1 MAIAKMTHVRIVGLR
16 RSENKIIDGLAE
28 RGLFEVRA
36 TDELPFDLKRGEAAL
51 LRELKTKQS
60 RVAFS
65 IDFIKQRHVAM
76 SDMLK
81 AAAKRGEELSFAL
94 SERKFKDGMRSV
106 TRADFSDVRAREYE
120 LINVCDTLQK
130 LSFDIVGAQS
140 RIAELENK
148 RKTYE
153 PFEACPLK
161 FSDFARH
168 DRVTVAL
175 YYCAAQSRAV
185 RETLERHDSA
195 FDILEADGATLAV
208 VVCPNE
214 IDKDLERAL
223 SAIGVSRCAL
233 EDDCTAKAK
242 LDAIDAERADVRR
255 HIFELTKTALDY
267 EKYYDDLCILY
278 DVLENEVERAEAD
291 GGCLKT
297 DSAFVME
304 GWIPESDATEI
315 TDELKESCPDTVVQ
329 LLAPE
334 QKDAPP
340 TLVVSN
346 KIVEPYESV
355 TNMYSPPKYREI
367 DPNPVMSIFF
377 CLFFGL
383 MVGDAA
389 YGVILAAVGLALGL
403 CGKFH
408 GETRRLLLLIGMG
421 GVAAIFWGV
430 LFGSYFAIDFG
441 SNKLALWFNPME
453 DPMTLLILSIVL
465 GAVQITVGY
474 IIKFVKLC
482 KAKDPLSA
490 ICDAGSIILLFIAL
504 GFLGITMAFDGA
516 PKGLTT
522 TAIVLA
528 VTGLALLVVL
538 GGRKNKNPI
547 AKIFGGLTGVYGLI
561 NLLSDVLS
569 YCRLFGLAL
578 SSAAIGF
585 AFNTLGLTLG
595 MPIGIMIMIP
605 LHVFNIALGVLSAY
619 VHDIRLQVLE
629 FYGKFYDGEGRLFRP
644 LGSRAK
650 YIRIAPDNAN
660 DTKINTVNKAEAA

>member
-16 RSENKIIDGLAE
+16 KSENKIIDGLAE
-28 RGLFEVRA
+28 RGLFEARE
-36 TDELPFDLKRGEAAL
+36 TDEIPFDLERGEAAI

-60 RVAFS
+60 RIVFAL
-65 IDFIKQRHVAM
+65 DFIKQRHSAM
-76 SDMLK
+76 SAMLK
-81 AAAKRGEELSFAL
+81 AAEKRGEKAQFAL
-94 SERKFKDGMRSV
+94 SDRKFKDVRVISD
-106 TRADFSDVRAREYE
+106 ADFSDTRAREYE
-120 LINVCDTLQK
+120 LLNVCDTLQK

-140 RIAELENK
+140 RIAELENR

-153 PFEACPLK
+153 PFAACPLK
-161 FSDFARH
+161 FSDFKRH
-168 DRVTVAL
+168 DHVTVAL
-175 YYCAAQSRAV
+175 YYSASQPKSAWAALDEYGCAYDIINTQS
-185 RETLERHDSA
+185 
-195 FDILEADGATLAV
+195 GALAV
-208 VVCPNE
+208 IVCRHE
-214 IDKDLERAL
+214 DDKDLERAL
-223 SAIGVSRCAL
+223 SALGVSRCAVF
-233 EDDCTAKAK
+233 DDCTAKDK
-242 LDAIDAERADVRR
+242 LDALDAETADVRR
-255 HIFELTKTALDY
+255 HIFELTKTSLDY
-267 EKYYDDLCILY
+267 EKYYDDLCVLY
-278 DVLENEVERAEAD
+278 DVLESAVERAEAD

-297 DSAFVME
+297 DSTFVLE
-304 GWIPESDATEI
+304 GWIPESDVESITREI
-315 TDELKESCPDTVVQ
+315 GKSCPDTLIQ

-334 QKDAPP
+334 EKDAPP

-367 DPNPVMSIFF
+367 DPNPVMSVFF

-389 YGVILAAVGLALGL
+389 YGVILAALGLALGL
-403 CGKFH
+403 CGKFR
-408 GETRRLLLLIGMG
+408 GETRRLMLLVGMG

-441 SNKLALWFNPME
+441 SNSLALWFNPME
-453 DPMTLLILSIVL
+453 DPMTLLIVSIVL

-482 KAKDPLSA
+482 QAKDILSA
-490 ICDAGSIILLFIAL
+490 ISDAGSIILLFIAL
-504 GFLGITMAFDGA
+504 GFLGISMALDSA

-522 TAIVLA
+522 AAIVLA
-528 VTGLALLVVL
+528 VTGLALLVLL
-538 GGRKNKNPI
+538 GGHKNKNPI
-547 AKIFGGLTGVYGLI
+547 GKIFGGLTGVYGLI

-595 MPIGIMIMIP
+595 MPVGIIIMIP

-650 YIRIAPDNAN
+650 YTVIAPVNSGAPG
-660 DTKINTVNKAEAA
+660 KKTVNKAEAA